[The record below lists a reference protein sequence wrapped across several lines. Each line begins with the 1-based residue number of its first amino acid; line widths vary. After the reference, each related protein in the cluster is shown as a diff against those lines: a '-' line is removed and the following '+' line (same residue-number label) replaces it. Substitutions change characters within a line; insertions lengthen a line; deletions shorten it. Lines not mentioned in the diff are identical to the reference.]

1 MSLVD
6 QFELLD
12 PTVCED
18 CHAFAAVDGFGTGAI
33 GVFMAGDPES
43 IMYDLLPLFLPLPL
57 V

>member
-12 PTVCED
+12 PTVRDD

-33 GVFMAGDPES
+33 GPES
-43 IMYDLLPLFLPLPL
+43 FMYDLLPLFLPLPL

>member
-12 PTVCED
+12 PTVRDD

-33 GVFMAGDPES
+33 GVFMAGEPES
-43 IMYDLLPLFLPLPL
+43 IM
-57 V
+57 